1 MLDCLGRVAERIHSL
16 IDWMIDKLHAFSLW
30 MNEE

>member
-1 MLDCLGRVAERIHSL
+1 MLDYLGRIADLIHSL
-16 IDWMIDKLHAFSLW
+16 IDWMLDKLHTFSLW